1 MSTMSAGWGA
11 TAYIRPD
18 HYQTRALD
26 QSSLSAVGRGAA
38 TLPTWD
44 DLINSLLDI
53 DNLNDDWDGQG
64 AEAPPQGVVDGA
76 IALAQTLR
84 AEQHVPADRVVP
96 SVNGT
101 IYFEW
106 YLPEGYR
113 EIEVITSTRAEG
125 RFVRKGSDATE
136 AFTIGM

>member
-1 MSTMSAGWGA
+1 MINTCEVST
-11 TAYIRPD
+11 P
-18 HYQTRALD
+18 QTWA
-26 QSSLSAVGRGAA
+26 
-38 TLPTWD
+38 
-44 DLINSLLDI
+44 DLINSLLEI
-53 DNLNDDWDGQG
+53 GNLADDWDGQG
-64 AEAPPQGVVDGA
+64 AEAPTQGVVDGA

-113 EIEVITSTRAEG
+113 EIEVITATRAEG
-125 RFVRKGSDATE
+125 RFVRKGSDVTE